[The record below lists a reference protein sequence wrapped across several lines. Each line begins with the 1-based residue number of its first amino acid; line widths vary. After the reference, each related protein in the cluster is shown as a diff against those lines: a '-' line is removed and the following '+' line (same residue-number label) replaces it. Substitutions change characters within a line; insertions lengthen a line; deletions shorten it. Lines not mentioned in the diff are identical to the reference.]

1 MTSRAPRPTLSLEE
15 LLLLNEVIGDEL
27 GLHFAEHKRQIL
39 ESRLWPRLQAL
50 HLQRF
55 MDYYLLLKC
64 DREREVP
71 RLAELLTNN
80 ETYFWREP
88 RHFEALVR
96 RGFDELLLHT
106 ARPGA
111 LRILCAGC
119 SSGEEAYSLRLAAH
133 QASVPLA
140 RARVEIEAFDVDA
153 RQIER
158 ARRAE
163 YGRNSLRAL
172 DAEQTARLLTP
183 AGVDRWQV
191 RRPYCEGVRFRVA
204 NLLQVASF
212 WDGVPYDCVFCRNVL
227 IYFSEAACQRAVANF
242 AQVLR
247 PGGLLFLGHSESII
261 GKYPQLHSVRL
272 GDSLIYRRAE
282 P

>member
-1 MTSRAPRPTLSLEE
+1 LSLEE
-15 LLLLNEVIGDEL
+15 LLLLNEVIGEEL
-27 GLHFAEHKRQIL
+27 GLHFAEPKRQIL
-39 ESRLWPRLQAL
+39 ESRLGPRLQAL
-50 HLQRF
+50 HLHRF

-80 ETYFWREP
+80 ETYFWREA
-88 RHFEALVR
+88 RHFAALAG
-96 RGFDELLLHT
+96 RGLDELLPHT
-106 ARPGA
+106 ARPGT

-119 SSGEEAYSLRLAAH
+119 SSGEEAYSLRLATH
-133 QASVPLA
+133 QASVRLA
-140 RARVEIEAFDVDA
+140 HTRVEIEAFDVDA

-163 YGRNSLRAL
+163 YGRSSLRAL
-172 DAEQTARLLTP
+172 DAEQIARLLTP

-191 RRPYCEGVRFRVA
+191 RRHYREGVRFRVA
-204 NLLQVASF
+204 NLLQAGSF
-212 WDGVPYDCVFCRNVL
+212 WDGTPYDCVFCRNVL
-227 IYFSEAACQRAVANF
+227 IYFSEAACRRAVANF

-261 GKYPQLHSVRL
+261 GMYPEFNSLRL
-272 GDSLIYRRAE
+272 GDSLIYRRVERRVE